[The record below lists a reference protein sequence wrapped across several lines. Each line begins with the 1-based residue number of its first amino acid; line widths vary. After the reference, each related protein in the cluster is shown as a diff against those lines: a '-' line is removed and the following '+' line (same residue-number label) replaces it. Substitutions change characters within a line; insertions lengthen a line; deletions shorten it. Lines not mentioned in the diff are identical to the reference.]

1 MEIKVV
7 DRQGR
12 VVIPVGLR
20 RKFKMKAGTKVAF
33 IDADDGVVVRV
44 INKNYFDGLAG
55 ALGLKGKHLKSL
67 MGDRTHPC
75 FRLRQKLSPL

>member
-1 MEIKVV
+1 M
-7 DRQGR
+7 
-12 VVIPVGLR
+12 IPAEVR

-67 MGDRTHPC
+67 MVTGHTPAFACGKSCPLSRGEC
-75 FRLRQKLSPL
+75 FMMSLSF